1 MVITN
6 TTTEED
12 VAKLRGLGLTT
23 LVTTTPR
30 LQGRSPGTNVMEGV
44 LVALSGK
51 RPDELVEQDYLD
63 LLTRLQWHPTVER
76 LQEP

>member
-6 TTTEED
+6 TTTDED
-12 VAKLRGLGLTT
+12 VAKLRALGLEK

-30 LQGRSPGTNVMEGV
+30 LDGRSPGTNVMEGV

-51 RPDELVEQDYLD
+51 RPEELTEQDYLD
-63 LLTRLQWHPTVER
+63 LLAQLQWEPQVEY
-76 LQEP
+76 LQRG